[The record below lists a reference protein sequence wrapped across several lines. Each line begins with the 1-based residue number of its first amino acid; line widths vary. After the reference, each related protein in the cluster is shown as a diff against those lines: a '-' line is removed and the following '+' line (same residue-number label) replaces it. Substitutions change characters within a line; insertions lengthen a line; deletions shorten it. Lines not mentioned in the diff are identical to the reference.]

1 MEVFTLFRAIPRL
14 ASSAAEHLLGYA
26 DVLAVDLRVAR
37 QQVERTIAA
46 AVVAAITGLFTVA
59 LACFWIIAAFWDTDG
74 RLVAIGA
81 LVALFGLVTVG
92 SLMYIRNLRRT
103 SRPFLN
109 ETLTE
114 MAKDREA
121 IWNGDHTGR

>member
-1 MEVFTLFRAIPRL
+1 MELLATLRAIPRL
-14 ASSAAEHLLGYA
+14 AATAADHLAGYLE
-26 DVLAVDLRVAR
+26 VLAVDLKIAR

-46 AVVAAITGLFTVA
+46 AVLAAITGLFTVA
-59 LACFWIIAAFWDTDG
+59 LACVWIIAVFWDTDG
-74 RLVAIGA
+74 RLAAIGV

-92 SLMYIRNLRRT
+92 SLLYIRNLRRS

-121 IWNGDHTGR
+121 IGNGQRSAW